1 MKPQK
6 TFKEGLFA
14 SLLAAHV
21 IIILHVVLLAS
32 IGMIII
38 LFGGVYHYLP
48 WILGGVAVFI
58 LLTALILYRQV
69 KNRSSQLQ
77 TILNMPQFQERN
89 VELKL
94 MGGLVSLNLNTP
106 ESETIGVSHQLT
118 DGQTPALIDVTT
130 NSVSEQHSDQ
140 MDTLTALYEKDLI
153 SEEDDSKAKETLT
166 RE

>member
-1 MKPQK
+1 MKPKK

-58 LLTALILYRQV
+58 LLTALVLYRQV

-77 TILNMPQFQERN
+77 TILNMPQFQQRN

-94 MGGLVSLNLNTP
+94 MGGLVSLNLNPP

-118 DGQTPALIDVTT
+118 DGQAPPLIDVSTKE
-130 NSVSEQHSDQ
+130 VSDPVENQ
-140 MDTLTALYEKDLI
+140 MDTLTALYEKELI
-153 SEEDDSKAKETLT
+153 SKEDFSKAKETLT